1 MKGIKGFVLW
11 YLFLLSFF
19 LFGKVFIDKN
29 VTECRMERKPSFFKF
44 VISCLIDSYRQGC
57 KRCPFAV

>member
-19 LFGKVFIDKN
+19 LFGKVFTDKN
-29 VTECRMERKPSFFKF
+29 VTEC
-44 VISCLIDSYRQGC
+44 
-57 KRCPFAV
+57 